1 MQFGICAVD
10 PGFKLSDLWQAA
22 GLLFALLI
30 GLAVATLHPSGKD
43 GQFAVVAPAGYSVDQ
58 SVALV
63 QSVDGRVMD
72 FGASSNLLIIQST
85 RPDAVR
91 ALYGAGAW
99 LVLDPLRLRGC
110 LGFQPTALELSK

>member
-1 MQFGICAVD
+1 MQFGVRSVD

-43 GQFAVVAPAGYSVDQ
+43 GQFAVVVPVGYSADQ

-72 FGASSNLLIIQST
+72 FGASSNMLIIQST

-110 LGFQPTALELSK
+110 LGFQPPALELSK

>member
-1 MQFGICAVD
+1 MQFGVRSVD